1 MLETG
6 YREIYDFVG
15 HGRICGVQTM
25 KLFLTSSAILPFV
38 VVAGSV
44 LLSGIA
50 ATDTAGDEPKI
61 TVHTV
66 LGGLNNPCGV
76 AIQDRTGHV
85 FVSESGAGRILRVAQ
100 DVATP
105 VVTGF
110 PQDVYGTGTY
120 EEGTRFDIGPLG
132 LAFLDRNTLIVGGGG
147 LPDGEDLVRFY
158 TVPTDDSA
166 ISVENTKTKS
176 GPIPAGRESTKGE
189 GDFYGVALGND
200 AVYVTCNGDDA
211 KGWIARLAI
220 SNGKPGKLTPFIQT
234 RQATSGYAPT
244 CIVVSGEGYLVVGQ
258 MSATTVDGDSR
269 LTFYDAK
276 SKAVLSAFSTGLHD
290 IVALAYSPRR
300 KLLYALQFGWGPN
313 SEAGGLYR
321 LDSDIKDGKQ
331 TVQAVKIVSIEK
343 PTAMAFSPNGS
354 LYVTA
359 MGKREA
365 DADKKPGTLL
375 RLTGH
380 L

>member
-1 MLETG
+1 
-6 YREIYDFVG
+6 
-15 HGRICGVQTM
+15 M

-38 VVAGSV
+38 VVAGSA

-66 LGGLNNPCGV
+66 LDGLNNPCGV

-100 DVATP
+100 DVASP

-158 TVPTDDSA
+158 TVPTDDST
-166 ISVENTKTKS
+166 ISAEDTKTKS
-176 GPIPAGRESTKGE
+176 GPIAAGRESTGGE

-220 SNGKPGKLTPFIQT
+220 SNGKPGQLSPFIQT

-276 SKAVLSAFSTGLHD
+276 SKAVLSTFSTGLHD

-300 KLLYALQFGWGPN
+300 KLLYALQFGWGQN

-321 LDSDIKDGKQ
+321 LDSGIKDGKQ
-331 TVQAVKIVSIEK
+331 AVQAVKIVSIKK

-359 MGKREA
+359 MGKHEA
-365 DADKKPGTLL
+365 DADKKPGKLL